1 MIHGIKVIGFDAD
14 DTLWENQTY
23 YTETERRLRDL
34 LAQYVDGDTLSAE
47 LFATEDRNMSL
58 YGYGVKAHILSVIE
72 TAIRVTNGR
81 VSADVLDKIL
91 LLGKAQ
97 LRKPVELL
105 DGVEETLN
113 ALAGKY
119 RLVVVTKGDLL
130 DQEGKLRRSGIGH
143 YFEHVEIMSDKTD
156 HRYALL
162 LKHLGVQPE
171 EFMMIGNSVRSDIL
185 PPLRLGCYAVHVPF
199 STTWA
204 HESVDGTVESPRLR
218 TVGSLRE
225 VISLLSVE

>member
-1 MIHGIKVIGFDAD
+1 MIQGIRVIGFDAD

-23 YTETERRLRDL
+23 YTETERQLRDL
-34 LAQYVDGDTLSAE
+34 LSQYVDGDTLSAE

-72 TAIRVTNGR
+72 TAIRVTNGK
-81 VSADVLDKIL
+81 VSADVLNKIL
-91 LLGKAQ
+91 LLGKEQ
-97 LRKPVELL
+97 LRKPVVLL

-143 YFEHVEIMSDKTD
+143 FFEHVEIMSDKTD
-156 HRYALL
+156 RRYALL

-171 EFMMIGNSVRSDIL
+171 EFVMIGNSVRSDIL

-204 HESVDGTVESPRLR
+204 HESVDETVESPRLY
-218 TVGSLRE
+218 TVSSLRD